1 MATDRSPEGEHE
13 MNREKL
19 LLALTAAAAAL
30 ALVAVLFAWTI
41 YTRQGGIE
49 NDILTEIMNSTGA
62 PPTYTCTSEGAV
74 SPGYQIVLDCTTP

>member
-1 MATDRSPEGEHE
+1 

-19 LLALTAAAAAL
+19 LLTLTVAAAFAL
-30 ALVAVLFAWTI
+30 IAVLFAWSI

-49 NDILTEIMNSTGA
+49 TDLINEIDANGA
-62 PPTYTCTSEGAV
+62 QQAPNTYACTSEGAV